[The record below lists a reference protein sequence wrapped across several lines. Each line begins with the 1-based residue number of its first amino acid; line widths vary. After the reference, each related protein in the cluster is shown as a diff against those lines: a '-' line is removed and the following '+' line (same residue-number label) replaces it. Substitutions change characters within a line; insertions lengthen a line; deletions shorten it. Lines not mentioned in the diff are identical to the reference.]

1 MKKEKS
7 ELEKALKEVKCT
19 IVGNTDWKKLQKIFE
34 EQLSKDIAAG
44 KLNLDFIKSKKSIG

>member
-1 MKKEKS
+1 MKEIIS

-19 IVGNTDWKKLQKIFE
+19 IIGNPDWKKGQKIFE

-44 KLNLDFIKSKKSIG
+44 KLNLDFMKKSAV